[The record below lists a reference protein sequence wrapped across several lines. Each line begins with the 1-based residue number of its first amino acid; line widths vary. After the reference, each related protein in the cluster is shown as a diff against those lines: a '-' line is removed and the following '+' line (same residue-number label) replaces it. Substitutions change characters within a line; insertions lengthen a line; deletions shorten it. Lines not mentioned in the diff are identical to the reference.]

1 MDTRRIVMRR
11 SVLGILAPLA
21 LTAAGTA
28 LLLNTLGALPWDIWD
43 DIARWWPA
51 LLILLGLGVLV
62 RNLRA

>member
-1 MDTRRIVMRR
+1 MRR

>member
-1 MDTRRIVMRR
+1 MDARSIVMRR

-28 LLLNTLGALPWDIWD
+28 LLLNTLGALPWAVWG

-51 LLILLGLGVLV
+51 LLILLGLGVLAK
-62 RNLRA
+62 NLRA